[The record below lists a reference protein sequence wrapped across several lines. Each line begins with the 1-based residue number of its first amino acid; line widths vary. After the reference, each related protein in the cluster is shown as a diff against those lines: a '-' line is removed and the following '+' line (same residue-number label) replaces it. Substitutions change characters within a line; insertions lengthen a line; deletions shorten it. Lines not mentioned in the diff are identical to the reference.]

1 MYILTCDTNVSILH
15 DNQVHDGIGDTK
27 LVDKEMK
34 SNSQLSILHKI
45 WKIKRFN
52 YNKNNNI
59 IIIYSL
65 IMYFSGLNKS
75 SQISDLNIKLHK
87 ILSLVIDGEV
97 KSGVRSTSKALS
109 SELNPL
115 VLIELAELAINYS
128 LHDIV
133 TECISHLD
141 TAKLQVHM

>member
-1 MYILTCDTNVSILH
+1 MYILTCVSIIYY
-15 DNQVHDGIGDTK
+15 QVNDGIGDTK

-52 YNKNNNI
+52 NNNNNNI
-59 IIIYSL
+59 IVIIYSL
-65 IMYFSGLNKS
+65 IMYFSGVNKS
-75 SQISDLNIKLHK
+75 SQISDLNIKLRK

-97 KSGVRSTSKALS
+97 KSGVRSTSKPLS
-109 SELNPL
+109 SKLNPL

-133 TECISHLD
+133 TESISHLD
-141 TAKLQVHM
+141 TVKLEVHI